1 MILNNFKDW
10 WYGTVNS
17 YTYSGRGAVSY
28 KNIEGTTVNL
38 RYDEVNNF
46 LSTPYGSL
54 SDIDGNSGFHCLVLG
69 TNNTPVTV
77 DDCEWK
83 NNITDLSTVSLS
95 FSRATVNG
103 NRVIRATKSVANN
116 TENDITVSEV
126 GWVVRDYSGQKI
138 LIARE
143 VLATPVVVKAN
154 GGVQIFGID
163 IG

>member
-1 MILNNFKDW
+1 MLLNNFEDW
-10 WYGTVNS
+10 LYGTIS
-17 YTYSGRGAVSY
+17 YNLYRARGDVSY
-28 KNIEGTTVNL
+28 KSIDGNTVNL
-38 RYDEVNNF
+38 RWDEMNNF
-46 LSTPYGSL
+46 LAVPRESISQL
-54 SDIDGNSGFHCLVLG
+54 SNNGDHCLVLG

-83 NNITDLSTVSLS
+83 NNITDLSTLSTS

-103 NRVIRATKSVANN
+103 NRVIRVTRSVANN

-126 GWVVRDYSGQKI
+126 GIVVADYSSRKI

-143 VLATPVVVKAN
+143 VLETPITVKAN
-154 GGVQIFGID
+154 GGAQIFGID

>member
-10 WYGTVNS
+10 LYGVVNYNLYRS
-17 YTYSGRGAVSY
+17 RGEVSY
-28 KNIEGTTVNL
+28 K
-38 RYDEVNNF
+38 
-46 LSTPYGSL
+46 
-54 SDIDGNSGFHCLVLG
+54 DIDGNTANLRWDEGNNFLNTPRASISELTNNGEHCVVLG
-69 TNNTPVTV
+69 TNDAPVTV

-83 NNITDLSTVSLS
+83 NDVTDLSTVSLS

-103 NRVIRATKSVANN
+103 NRVIRATRSVANN
-116 TENDITVSEV
+116 TENDITIREV
-126 GWVVRDYSGQKI
+126 GLVVNGNGNKKV

-154 GGVQIFGID
+154 GGAQVFGID

>member
-10 WYGTVNS
+10 LYGVVN
-17 YTYSGRGAVSY
+17 YNLYSSRGNVSY
-28 KNIEGTTVNL
+28 K
-38 RYDEVNNF
+38 
-46 LSTPYGSL
+46 
-54 SDIDGNSGFHCLVLG
+54 DIDGNTVNLNWSDGNNFLNTPRASISELTNNGEHCVVLG
-69 TNNTPVTV
+69 TNDAPVTV

-83 NNITDLSTVSLS
+83 NDVTDLSTVSLS

-103 NRVIRATKSVANN
+103 NRVIRATRSVANN
-116 TENDITVSEV
+116 TENDITIREV
-126 GWVVRDYSGQKI
+126 GFVVNGYGNKNV

-154 GGVQIFGID
+154 GGAQVFGID

>member
-1 MILNNFKDW
+1 MLLNNFKDW
-10 WYGTVNS
+10 WYGTVNFNMYDS
-17 YTYSGRGAVSY
+17 RGGVGY
-28 KNIEGTTVNL
+28 KSIDGNTVNIN
-38 RYDEVNNF
+38 RDDMNNF
-46 LSTPYGSL
+46 LATPRESISQL
-54 SDIDGNSGFHCLVLG
+54 SSNGEHCLVLG

-83 NNITDLSTVSLS
+83 NDITDLSTVSLS

-103 NRVIRATKSVANN
+103 NRVIRVTRSVANN

-126 GWVVRDYSGQKI
+126 GIVVADYRSRKI

-143 VLATPVVVKAN
+143 VLDTPITVKAN
-154 GGVQIFGID
+154 GGAQVFGID